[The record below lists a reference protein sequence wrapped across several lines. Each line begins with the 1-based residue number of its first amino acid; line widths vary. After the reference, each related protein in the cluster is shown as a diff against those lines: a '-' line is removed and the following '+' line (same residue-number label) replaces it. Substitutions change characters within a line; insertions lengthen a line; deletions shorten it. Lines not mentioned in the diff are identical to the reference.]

1 MKRVGPDLKM
11 PEVKVPQ
18 GVNDFYQD
26 LRDRRLLPV
35 IALVVVA
42 IVAVPFLLGSSKK
55 AEVPPST
62 SEALAKASASSVDK
76 KSELVVV
83 RSTPGLRSYK
93 KRLKGKPTD
102 PFKQR
107 FTGPV
112 TTNAQLGEGG
122 GEETS
127 TVTTG
132 GGSETES
139 VTVTSP
145 EIEPSPPVSSP
156 TSPPKH
162 IENPSQAKNLT
173 LYAWEINVKVTKQS
187 AGASSSAKQ
196 DPSIRKGVRSQ
207 TPLPGPK
214 APVITYMGA
223 SKKDVK
229 KALLLVSNQ
238 VTSVFGETSCANKQD
253 QCQLIEVEPGFP
265 VTLVYGANEVH
276 WVVNVLKQELV
287 AIAHSHS

>member
-1 MKRVGPDLKM
+1 MKRVGPELKM

-55 AEVPPST
+55 AEVPAST
-62 SEALAKASASSVDK
+62 SDALAKVSGSAVDK
-76 KSELVVV
+76 KSQLVVV
-83 RSTPGLRSYK
+83 QSTPGLRSYK
-93 KRLKGKPTD
+93 KRLKGDPTS

-127 TVTTG
+127 TVTTE
-132 GGSETES
+132 GGSES
-139 VTVTSP
+139 VTVSP
-145 EIEPSPPVSSP
+145 EPESSPPVSTP
-156 TSPPKH
+156 TH
-162 IENPSQAKNLT
+162 IENPHQAGIT
-173 LYAWEINVKVTKQS
+173 LLAWEINVKITNQGS
-187 AGASSSAKQ
+187 GASGSAQK
-196 DPSIRKGVRSQ
+196 DPSVRKGVRAQ

-214 APVITYMGA
+214 APVVTYMGP
-223 SKKDVK
+223 SKKDLH
-229 KALLLVSNQ
+229 KATLLVSNK
-238 VTSVFGETSCANKQD
+238 VTSVFGETHCANSED

-265 VTLVYGANEVH
+265 VTLVYGAKEVH
-276 WVVNVLKQELV
+276 YVVNVLKQDLV
-287 AIAHSHS
+287 ALKPHS